1 MGKHILTTILA
12 ISIISLASICTVSA
26 DLNDAP
32 VPQVELET
40 IADIQDAI
48 DAEGC
53 NWTAGITSVSELT
66 VDEKRQLCGA
76 RIGDVPEYAQLM
88 RPPLQS
94 SVGCN
99 TSFDWRNKDGKD
111 WMPPVKNQ
119 GMCGSCWA
127 FSALGI
133 TEAAIKIQFND
144 SDKDIDLSEQHLV
157 SDCCSAGSCR
167 GGWPDEALKYI
178 RDTGVPEETCFPYT
192 GGDCVC
198 TPCPDWAEN
207 PWKIVGYAYVPS
219 TTDDFKYAL
228 QTYGP
233 ISVVLSAPDDWFYYS
248 GGVYEPA
255 WSDENGVGWANHAVI
270 LVGWNDSEGCWIVR
284 NSWGT
289 GWGEQG
295 YARVRYGDLEKYNY
309 AYAVTG
315 IVHDDC
321 ENPSIHV
328 EPAEINVTMSA
339 GECSFENLT
348 IRNYGDAQLT
358 YTITDDASW
367 LTPASTSGTVE
378 PGPGA
383 LTSVVVSF
391 NATNLEAGS
400 YTGEIRIESNDLN
413 NATVLIPVTL
423 TVTPVNQPPVASA
436 SASQENGTAHL
447 MILFTGSG
455 EDSDGVITSYE
466 WAFGDGGSSTLQN
479 PGHTYDR
486 PDTYTA
492 TLTVTDDCGVTG
504 SDNVTVTISPTL
516 ATPPNIT
523 SFAPTLPMGD
533 TEGATR
539 TFSIAID
546 QQANV
551 SWLINGTVVGAD
563 TGVTE
568 ANYTN
573 TSAAAGVWNV
583 SAVVD
588 NTNGTVVQTWIW
600 NVAIGVPG
608 DVNGDGNVNIGDAV
622 LLFNWVSFPNERGTT
637 YALSAPE
644 NADVTG
650 NGKVNIGDAVLL
662 FNWVSFQGER
672 GVTYVL
678 K

>member
-26 DLNDAP
+26 DLNDTP
-32 VPQVELET
+32 VSPVELGT
-40 IADIQDAI
+40 IDAIQDAI
-48 DAEGC
+48 DAEGS
-53 NWTAGITSVSELT
+53 NWTAGTTSVSELT

-76 RIGDVPEYAQLM
+76 RIGDVPEDAQLM

-94 SVGCN
+94 GVSCDL
-99 TSFDWRNKDGKD
+99 SFDWRNKDGKD
-111 WMPPVKNQ
+111 WMTPVKNQ
-119 GMCGSCWA
+119 GLCGSCWA

-133 TEAAIKIQFND
+133 VEVAINIHFND

-157 SDCCSAGSCR
+157 SDCCNAGSCR
-167 GGWPDEALKYI
+167 GGWPDEALKYVK
-178 RDTGVPEETCFPYT
+178 DTGVPEESCSPYASS
-192 GGDCVC
+192 DSAC
-198 TPCPDWAEN
+198 TPCTDWAEN
-207 PWKIVGYAYVPS
+207 PWKVVDYEYVSS
-219 TTDDFKYAL
+219 TTDSFKYAL

-233 ISVVLSAPDDWFYYS
+233 LSVVLSAPDDWFYYS

-255 WSDENGVGWANHAVI
+255 WSDSCGVGWANHAVI
-270 LVGWNDSEGCWIVR
+270 LVGWNDSEGCWIIQ

-321 ENPSIHV
+321 GNSSIRV

-339 GECSFENLT
+339 GDCSLANLT
-348 IRNYGDAQLT
+348 IRNCGDAQLT

-391 NATNLEAGS
+391 NATNLEANS
-400 YTGEIRIESNDLN
+400 YNGEIRIESNDLN
-413 NATVLIPVTL
+413 NATVIIPVAL
-423 TVTPVNQPPVASA
+423 SVTPANQPPVASA
-436 SASQENGTAHL
+436 SASPENGTTHL
-447 MILFTGSG
+447 TVAFTGSG
-455 EDSDGVITSYE
+455 EDHDGVIISYE

-479 PGHTYDR
+479 PGHTYDS

-504 SDNVTVTISPTL
+504 SDNVTIIISPTL
-516 ATPPNIT
+516 STPPNIT
-523 SFAPTLPMGD
+523 SLTPSSPVSN

-539 TFSIAID
+539 TFSITID
-546 QQANV
+546 QPANV
-551 SWLINGTVVGAD
+551 SWLINGTVVDAD

-573 TSAAAGVWNV
+573 MSATLGVWNV
-583 SAVVD
+583 SAAVS
-588 NTNGTVVQTWIW
+588 NANGTDTQTWIW
-600 NVAIGVPG
+600 NVVPEVPG
-608 DVNGDGNVNIGDAV
+608 DVTCDGKVNIGDAV
-622 LLFNWVSFPNERGTT
+622 LLFNWVSFPNERGTK

-644 NADVTG
+644 NADVNG

>member
-1 MGKHILTTILA
+1 MGKHTLTTILA
-12 ISIISLASICTVSA
+12 ISIISLASICTVLA
-26 DLNDAP
+26 DSGDAP
-32 VPQVELET
+32 VSPVELET
-40 IADIQDAI
+40 IDDIQDAI
-48 DAEGC
+48 DAEGG
-53 NWTAGITSVSELT
+53 NWTAGTTSVSELT

-76 RIGDVPEYAQLM
+76 RISDVPEAAQLM
-88 RPPLQS
+88 RPPLRDGVS
-94 SVGCN
+94 CD

-111 WMPPVKNQ
+111 WMTPVKNQ
-119 GMCGSCWA
+119 GSCGSCWA

-133 TEAAIKIQFND
+133 TEAAINIHFND
-144 SDKDIDLSEQHLV
+144 SDRDIDLSEQHLV

-178 RDTGVPEETCFPYT
+178 RDTGVPEETCFPYAS
-192 GGDCVC
+192 GDCAC

-207 PWKIVGYAYVPS
+207 PWKIVGYEYVSP

-233 ISVVLSAPDDWFYYS
+233 LSVVLSAPDDWFYYS

-255 WSDENGVGWANHAVI
+255 WSDSDGVGWANHAVI
-270 LVGWNDSEGCWIVR
+270 LVGWDDSEGCWIVK

-295 YARVRYGDLEKYNY
+295 YAKVKYGDLEKYNY

-315 IVHDDC
+315 IVSGDYGS
-321 ENPSIHV
+321 PSICV
-328 EPAEINVTMSA
+328 EPAAINVTMSA
-339 GECSFENLT
+339 GDCSLANLT
-348 IRNYGDAQLT
+348 IRNYGDVQLT
-358 YTITDDASW
+358 YTITDDVSW
-367 LTPASTSGTVE
+367 LTPAATSGTIE

-391 NATNLEAGS
+391 NATDLEATS
-400 YTGEIRIESNDLN
+400 YNGEIRIESNDLN
-413 NATVLIPVTL
+413 NATVIIPVTL
-423 TVTPVNQPPVASA
+423 TVTPMNQPPVASA

-447 MILFTGSG
+447 TVAFTGSG

-466 WAFGDGGSSTLQN
+466 WTFGDGGSSTLQN
-479 PGHTYDR
+479 PGHTYER

-523 SFAPTLPMGD
+523 SFTPTSPMSD
-533 TEGATR
+533 IEGATR
-539 TFSIAID
+539 TFSITID
-546 QQANV
+546 QPANV
-551 SWLINGTVVGAD
+551 SWLINGTVAGVD
-563 TGVTE
+563 IGVTE

-573 TSAAAGVWNV
+573 TDAAAGVWNV
-583 SAVVD
+583 SAVMN

-600 NVAIGVPG
+600 NVVPEVSG
-608 DVNGDGNVNIGDAV
+608 DVTCDGVVNICDAV

-637 YALSAPE
+637 YALDAPE

-650 NGKVNIGDAVLL
+650 NGRVNIGDAVLL
-662 FNWVSFQGER
+662 FNWVSFPNEQGT
-672 GVTYVL
+672 TYVL
-678 K
+678 Q